1 MEFNKINNLLGPAH
15 DKVPRFITK
24 KWIEVQSQSGNTYNT
39 SKPIRFKTSMLRSD
53 LCDYSDAYVW
63 VKGKITVT
71 NPNDNT
77 NFSTELTLKNNAP
90 FISCISKINNELV
103 ENAEDLD
110 IVMPM
115 YNLLEYS
122 KNYEKTS
129 GSLFNYHRDEPS
141 ELIIGDGDNTINI
154 SIRNSKSF
162 DYKTNIIGN
171 LDIGED
177 EKEDVTFAIP
187 LKYLGNFWRSLDIP
201 LINCEIT
208 LILSWYKECVLV
220 GRALRNAPNP
230 QPNPPIAAIESP
242 TSARF
247 EITYCKLYVPV
258 VTLSAENDKKLL
270 EQLKS
275 GFRRTIKW
283 NKYMSQMSNQNK
295 NNNLNYLID
304 PTFSNVNR
312 LFVLSFENEDDR
324 TSYYKYYVP
333 SVEIKDY
340 NVLIDGNAFFELPI
354 KNLEETYKKI
364 IQITDHSGYHIRGNL
379 LGYKYF
385 KEHYKLIAIDL
396 SKQIESQR
404 QNKDVK
410 QQINFIGNL
419 EHDNGAVMF
428 FIIEKSEETV
438 IEFLQNY
445 ASIV

>member
-15 DKVPRFITK
+15 DKVPKFITK
-24 KWIEVQSQSGNTYNT
+24 KCIEVQSQSGNTYNT

-71 NPNDNT
+71 NPNDNA
-77 NFSTELTLKNNAP
+77 NFNKELRLKNNAP
-90 FISCISKINNELV
+90 FTSCISKSNGELV

-115 YNLLEYS
+115 HNSLEYS

-129 GSLFNYHRDEPS
+129 GSLFNYYIDELK
-141 ELIIGDGDNTINI
+141 EHTIGAGNNAINI

-162 DYKTNIIGN
+162 DYKTEIIGSLN
-171 LDIGED
+171 AGED
-177 EKEDVTFAIP
+177 EKEDVTIAIP

-220 GRALRNAPNP
+220 GRAFRGSPAD
-230 QPNPPIAAIESP
+230 AINSP
-242 TSARF
+242 TDAKF
-247 EITYCKLYVPV
+247 EITDCKLFIPV
-258 VTLSAENDKKLL
+258 VPLSAENYKKLL

-275 GFRRTIKW
+275 GFRRSIKW

-304 PTFSNVNR
+304 TTFSNVNR
-312 LFVLSFENEDDR
+312 LFILSFENEDDR
-324 TSYYKYYVP
+324 TSYYKYYLP
-333 SVEIKDY
+333 NVEIKDY

-354 KNLEETYKKI
+354 KNSEETYEKI
-364 IQITDHSGYHIRGNL
+364 TQITGNSGYYTRGNL
-379 LGYKYF
+379 LDYEYF

-396 SKQIESQR
+396 SKQIELE
-404 QNKDVK
+404 NKDIK

-419 EHDNGAVMF
+419 EREDGAVMF
-428 FIIEKSEETV
+428 FIIEKSEETI